1 LIVATPTSQSEQVIP
16 DDLMKV
22 MEQRDGGARLL
33 QLLPQRYSCEDVA
46 QSTLR
51 PGPSSAHNAWESC
64 GGTYLLN
71 GRVHEAIAVFQAL
84 YGHLLDYQQNSGKR
98 AHKGSP
104 LVFLS
109 DCHARLNQPVVA
121 RRFLMLGLCE
131 DAIQNKGVVRPEAT
145 GIYFRAVWYFGLSD
159 EQVRHYTALS
169 WQLYQQNRKAA
180 AFPEWLLQELD
191 QGGGNRGVQD
201 WVTEYPALAETTVY
215 PINRHYLSW
224 LLGKLGDRGG
234 KNLER
239 TAHYLLS
246 AMPGCRARM
255 RMRSPS
261 TDYDVVGFLEG
272 HFVDFRA
279 DLGRHF
285 LCECKDW
292 SKKADF
298 TTIAKFARVLES
310 TRAETGI
317 IFSKHG
323 VSGEGK
329 AEHGDR
335 ELLKV
340 FQNRGIAILVVSL
353 KDLEAVARGRNFIEM
368 LRSKYEAV
376 GLDLRPT
383 SQQAAGKKSK

>member
-1 LIVATPTSQSEQVIP
+1 
-16 DDLMKV
+16 
-22 MEQRDGGARLL
+22 MEQRDGAAQLV

-46 QSTLR
+46 KSTLS
-51 PGPSSAHNAWESC
+51 PGPGSAHNAWESC
-64 GGTYLLN
+64 GGIYLLN

-84 YGHLLDYQQNSGKR
+84 YGHLLDYQQKTGER

-104 LVFLS
+104 LVFLA
-109 DCHARLNQPVVA
+109 DCYTRLNRPVVA

-145 GIYFRAVWYFGLSD
+145 GIYFRAVWDFGLSD
-159 EQVRHYTALS
+159 EQVRHYTKLS
-169 WQLYQQNRKAA
+169 WQLYQKNRKAA

-191 QGGGNRGVQD
+191 QGGGSRGVQD
-201 WVTEYPALAETTVY
+201 WVTDYPSPAETTVY
-215 PINRHYLSW
+215 SINRHYLRW
-224 LLGKLGDRGG
+224 LLAKLGDRGG
-234 KNLER
+234 QNLER

-292 SKKADF
+292 SSKADF

-310 TRAETGI
+310 TRAGCGI
-317 IFSKHG
+317 IFSKLG

-340 FQNRGIAILVVSL
+340 FQSRGIAILVVTL
-353 KDLEAVARGRNFIEM
+353 QDLEDVAKGRNFIEL

-376 GLDLRPT
+376 GLDLRPAP
-383 SQQAAGKKSK
+383 QQATSKKSK